1 MADKDTILNE
11 LHDEVDYNMGLMT
24 EGWEYYASQGISREE
39 YAHTIALAAREYLD
53 YWLREFEDINGE

>member
-1 MADKDTILNE
+1 MTDKDTVLNE

-24 EGWEYYASQGISREE
+24 EGWEYYTSRGISREE

-53 YWLREFEDINGE
+53 YWLREFEDNEEE

>member
-1 MADKDTILNE
+1 MEDKDTILSE

-24 EGWEYYASQGISREE
+24 EGCEYYTSRGISREE

-53 YWLREFEDINGE
+53 YWLREFEDTDGE